1 MKTNKSDDISNIDLK
16 TAALKLFSSFNK
28 LPESAINPLM
38 GGIFLLG
45 MAATF
50 FEPGLVAYLT
60 MIFGA
65 SSGIAYAAAKNQT
78 VHQLP
83 TWAFPTVGVTAALIY
98 AFAGVP
104 GMILTA
110 GLSGG
115 WYVHS
120 HYSDKFDQ
128 WKKDFH
134 QFVENF
140 KTNPVNQGVHVAFLG
155 LQMLSNFII
164 KMEEPLPEQ
173 SEEELSLE
181 ESSEEQIEEIIEI
194 EIEKRIVDAPEQ
206 QPEPEAVILDT
217 TIEQAAEQLE
227 QVQKQIQEQQAQ
239 EQATMPI
246 LEQTEEPQ
254 QQQTNP
260 PAKKKPKTKTQDII
274 VPVPVLFSQDA
285 PQQKTTASTTAKP
298 KTTKIRE
305 VKPKVDTVLGVCG
318 IPVIQAQRMQVRVD
332 NSWIGLGRA
341 FFRSLDPRV
350 DLINEQGQN
359 ITQMAIKRPQA
370 GL

>member
-1 MKTNKSDDISNIDLK
+1 MKTNKSTDNANVDLK
-16 TAALKLFSSFNK
+16 NAARKLFNSFNK

-38 GGIFLLG
+38 TGIFLLG

-115 WYVHS
+115 WYIHS
-120 HYSDKFDQ
+120 HYSDKFNQ

-134 QFVENF
+134 QFVEKF

-155 LQMLSNFII
+155 LQMLSNFIL

-173 SEEELSLE
+173 SEEELSRE
-181 ESSEEQIEEIIEI
+181 EASEEQIEETI

-206 QPEPEAVILDT
+206 QPEPEPEPVILDT
-217 TIEQAAEQLE
+217 PIEQAVEQLE
-227 QVQKQIQEQQAQ
+227 QAQ
-239 EQATMPI
+239 EQPTMPM

-254 QQQTNP
+254 QQQPNA
-260 PAKKKPKTKTQDII
+260 PAKKKPKTKTQDMV
-274 VPVPVLFSQDA
+274 VPVPVLFSQNA
-285 PQQKTTASTTAKP
+285 PQQKTTASTTPKKSKTIKP
-298 KTTKIRE
+298 SE
-305 VKPKVDTVLGVCG
+305 VKPKVDTILSVCG
-318 IPVIQAQRMQVRVD
+318 RPIIQAKRMQVRVD
-332 NSWIGLGRA
+332 NSWIGLGKA
-341 FFRSLDPRV
+341 FFISLVDPSAE
-350 DLINEQGQN
+350 LINEQGQN
-359 ITQMAIKRPQA
+359 ITQMAAKRNQVR
-370 GL
+370 L